1 MADPAPVRRSDT
13 LSLNTTT
20 LLEEIMNR
28 PVSTK
33 YLILVVLLLTFAATA
48 KEAKDTGYQT
58 ATIVGVEPVAAASD
72 YADSP
77 TDAPLVPQT
86 YSYDV
91 RIRVNCSEYVGRYES
106 ATDYLPAAFAANQ
119 KIDVRLTGH
128 VIYVSL
134 PAHDR
139 ALKMGIVGRKRL
151 KEQAC
156 PATS

>member
-1 MADPAPVRRSDT
+1 
-13 LSLNTTT
+13 
-20 LLEEIMNR
+20 MNR
-28 PVSTK
+28 LLFSK
-33 YLILVVLLLTFAATA
+33 YLIPVVLLATLPAVA
-48 KEAKDTGYQT
+48 KEPKETGYQA
-58 ATIVGVEPVAAASD
+58 ATILGVEPVAAASN
-72 YADSP
+72 YVDSP
-77 TDAPLVPQT
+77 TDAPLTPET

-91 RIRVNCSEYVGRYES
+91 RIRLNCSEYVGRYES

-139 ALKMGIVGRKRL
+139 AIKMGIVGRKHL